1 MPMNR
6 MHPHLSKGYA
16 YVEYE
21 TSEEAEKAL
30 KHMDGGRKD
39 WRDCFRATFWVM
51 CLKWINS
58 HADIFQVRSMVRK
71 SLSQLC
77 WLPRCAPLL
86 AGFPLPGGCLLR
98 PRCGAGLHLVW
109 GEGNEQMMGTHSGEG
124 GGGERKPLPLLLFMF
139 FSLNFSFS
147 RSRSP
152 RRRSPVRR
160 RSRSPGR
167 RRHRSRSSSN
177 SSR

>member
-51 CLKWINS
+51 CLRWINS
-58 HADIFQVRSMVRK
+58 HADVFQVRSTVRK

-77 WLPRCAPLL
+77 WLPQCAPLL

-109 GEGNEQMMGTHSGEG
+109 GEGNEQMMSTHSGEG
-124 GGGERKPLPLLLFMF
+124 GGETLNSTTLCFNSVFLSIYFLPLLLFMF
-139 FSLNFSFS
+139 FLLLFFF
-147 RSRSP
+147 
-152 RRRSPVRR
+152 
-160 RSRSPGR
+160 
-167 RRHRSRSSSN
+167 
-177 SSR
+177 